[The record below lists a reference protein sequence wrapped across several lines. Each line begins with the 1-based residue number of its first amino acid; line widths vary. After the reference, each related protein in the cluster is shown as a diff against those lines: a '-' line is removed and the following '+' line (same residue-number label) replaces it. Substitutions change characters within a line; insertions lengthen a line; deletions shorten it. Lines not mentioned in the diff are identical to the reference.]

1 MCLRA
6 QACASPLVST
16 LTFLPSW
23 TSRFGWEPLDQSGLS
38 IPGPSISVTTGWI
51 PQSSHLQLQVTT
63 RLDVATEA
71 TFLEHLTVLKI
82 FLVHIKE
89 WEELGLE
96 GAEDLTW
103 YCHYHLF
110 SEKKKRRVG
119 ALGSRNRI
127 RLPSSVAALLS
138 HWTVDQAT

>member
-1 MCLRA
+1 MRA
-6 QACASPLVST
+6 GCAFEPKPVHHLSSAPSR
-16 LTFLPSW
+16 FSPSW

-71 TFLEHLTVLKI
+71 TFLEHLTGLKI

-110 SEKKKRRVG
+110 SEKKKEG
-119 ALGSRNRI
+119 WEPWEAGTKSGCPALW
-127 RLPSSVAALLS
+127 LL
-138 HWTVDQAT
+138 

>member
-23 TSRFGWEPLDQSGLS
+23 TGRFGWEPLDQSGLS

-71 TFLEHLTVLKI
+71 TFLEHLTVLKYSWSTSKNGRS
-82 FLVHIKE
+82 LAWK
-89 WEELGLE
+89 GLKTSP
-96 GAEDLTW
+96 GTATIT
-103 YCHYHLF
+103 C
-110 SEKKKRRVG
+110 SQKKKKEG
-119 ALGSRNRI
+119 WEPWEAGTESGCPALW
-127 RLPSSVAALLS
+127 LLC
-138 HWTVDQAT
+138 